1 MIFNA
6 LVAILNTKNSVK
18 KNKSLRSKY
27 LNEKYQERSISN
39 RYFK

>member
-1 MIFNA
+1 MIFNV
-6 LVAILNTKNSVK
+6 LVAILNTKNSAK
-18 KNKSLRSKY
+18 ENKSLRSKY